1 MESALDKFIRYAKID
16 TQSDENSTT
25 YPSTKKQFDLLN
37 LLVKELK
44 QLGLKDVEIDQYG
57 YVMATIPGN
66 QSKKV
71 PRIGFVAHVDTS
83 PSASGKDVKPQVMT

>member
-25 YPSTKKQFDLLN
+25 YPSTQKQFDLLN

-44 QLGLKDVEIDQYG
+44 ELG
-57 YVMATIPGN
+57 
-66 QSKKV
+66 
-71 PRIGFVAHVDTS
+71 
-83 PSASGKDVKPQVMT
+83 